1 MSTLSIKPHTRNI
14 ELPSI
19 NIVEAS
25 RPLVWLRMGFSDF
38 LHDWPL
44 SLATGALFA
53 LIGYG
58 LLQFAAPR
66 PHLIMTLTTGFLA
79 VSPFLAIVFYELS
92 RRREKPH
99 TKVLFSG
106 LLRNSRS
113 LGLFAVMLAF
123 ILSSWERLSAIM
135 VALFLK
141 DELISGYPF
150 AFTTLFDS
158 QHLSF
163 LVPYTLAAVVM
174 GALVFSLSV
183 VSLPMMI
190 DRKVDIATA
199 ITTSLWVVRENPLTM
214 LVWAVVI
221 AGLTLFGQWALLVPL
236 AIIFPLL
243 GHASWHAYRDLVGR
257 Y

>member
-1 MSTLSIKPHTRNI
+1 MSTLSIKPQTHNI

-19 NIVEAS
+19 NRVELT
-25 RPLVWLRMGFSDF
+25 RPLVWLRMGWSDF

-53 LIGYG
+53 LLGYG
-58 LLQFAAPR
+58 LLTFAAPR
-66 PHLIMTLTTGFLA
+66 PHLVMTLNTGFLA

-113 LGLFAVMLAF
+113 IGLFAVMLAF

-141 DELISGYPF
+141 SDVISGYPF
-150 AFTTLFDS
+150 AFTMLFS
-158 QHLSF
+158 TEHMGF
-163 LVPYTLAAVVM
+163 LIPYTLAAVVV

-190 DRKVDIATA
+190 DRKVDMATA

-214 LVWAVVI
+214 LIWAVVI
-221 AGLTLFGQWALLVPL
+221 GVLTLLAEMAWLIPL
-236 AIIFPLL
+236 AVIFPLL
-243 GHASWHAYRDLVGR
+243 GHASWHAYRELVGR
-257 Y
+257 H